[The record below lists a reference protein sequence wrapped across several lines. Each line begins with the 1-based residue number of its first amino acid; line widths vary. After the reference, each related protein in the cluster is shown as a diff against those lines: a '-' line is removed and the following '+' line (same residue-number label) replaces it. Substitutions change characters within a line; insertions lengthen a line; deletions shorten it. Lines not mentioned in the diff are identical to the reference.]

1 MRSAGRLSVAY
12 LGIEEDKKLDEIRRK
27 ESMLAMQAEQER
39 RLTENELSKS
49 QQDDQHSIADERK
62 NILEKISK

>member
-1 MRSAGRLSVAY
+1 
-12 LGIEEDKKLDEIRRK
+12 
-27 ESMLAMQAEQER
+27 MLAMQAEQER